1 MCVKMPKQ
9 EVPMPQAKE
18 QTNLGIEPG
27 ILLQIYQQMSRIHEV
42 DKAMRSGLSGG
53 RFQFTYWPMTGQ
65 EAIPATLAALTDSND
80 YMVTIYRG
88 IHDQVAKGVP
98 LKGLFAEAMARKDG
112 LNKGKG
118 GSPHISDPASGSMLT
133 TAIVGGGAPIANGLA
148 LAAKMRGEGRVTV
161 VNFGDGATSIGAVHE
176 AMNLAGVW
184 QLPIIFL
191 CQNNQIGEYTKI
203 PDYTASPDFAG
214 RAAGYGFRGVRV
226 DANDPIAFHAVMKD
240 VVESVRDGKGPVF
253 VEAVTLRLGT
263 HAGFAPNELLS
274 KEQLEAGRADWPVPK
289 TRALLL
295 AAGISTEDE
304 LAAIDA
310 AAAAEVAEAVAF
322 ATASA
327 PIDEEDMF
335 NDVYADVADVPRR
348 GVHPVRSEELPPT
361 GETKL
366 MAMYEAIISA
376 QDLALAA
383 DPGVFLLGE
392 DIGDPPGGVFKTTA
406 GLQTKWGKERVRPTP
421 IAEQAIIG
429 AATGAALVGMRPVA
443 EIMFCDFIGVTMD
456 QIANHAAK
464 QRYMSGGATNVP
476 MTMRILCAGGLG
488 GFGAQHSQSLESWLL
503 HVPGLKVVYPSTTLD
518 ARGLLTSCIFDDDP
532 CVHLESMAL
541 VFGAPKQE
549 VPVGDYRIP
558 LGVAKV
564 RREGTDISLISFG
577 WQVNQCMAA
586 AEELAKEGVSAEV
599 IDLRSLMPLDYHRVL
614 DSVKKTRRA
623 LVVHAA
629 TEFCGLGSEIAS
641 TINEELFSIL
651 KAPASRFGA
660 YYTPISFSKAIE
672 AAQMPNKNSIVL
684 RIREV
689 MKG

>member
-1 MCVKMPKQ
+1 MEHDHQ
-9 EVPMPQAKE
+9 R
-18 QTNLGIEPG
+18 TNLGIDPKV
-27 ILLQIYQQMSRIHEV
+27 LADIYRQMSRIHEV
-42 DKAMRSGLSGG
+42 DKAIRSGLSAG

-65 EAIPATLAALTDSND
+65 EAIPATLATLTNASD

-98 LKGLFAEAMARKDG
+98 LKGLFAEAMSRKDG

-133 TAIVGGGAPIANGLA
+133 TAIVGAGAPIANGLA
-148 LAAKMRGEGRVTV
+148 LATQLRGEQRITI

-184 QLPIIFL
+184 NLPIIFL

-203 PDYTASPDFAG
+203 SEYTAGADFAA
-214 RAAGYGFRGVRV
+214 RATALGFRGEKV
-226 DANDPIAFHAVMKD
+226 DANDPVAFHALMKD
-240 VVESVRDGKGPVF
+240 VVGHVRSGKGPVF

-263 HAGFAPNELLS
+263 HAGFAPNELLT
-274 KEQLEAGRADWPVPK
+274 KDELAAGRENWPVPK

-295 AAGISTEDE
+295 NAGILTQAELDE
-304 LAAIDA
+304 IDA

-322 ATASA
+322 AIASE
-327 PIDEEDMF
+327 PIGEESMLE
-335 NDVYADVADVPRR
+335 DVYADPTIVPRR
-348 GVHPVRSEELPPT
+348 GVFPFREEEAPIS

-376 QDLALAA
+376 QDVAMAS

-406 GLQTKWGKERVRPTP
+406 GLQTKWGKDRVRPTP

-443 EIMFCDFIGVTMD
+443 ELMFADFMGVTMD
-456 QIANHAAK
+456 QITNHAAK

-476 MTMRILCAGGLG
+476 MTMRVLVAGGLG
-488 GFGAQHSQSLESWLL
+488 GFGAQHSQSLEAWLL
-503 HVPGLKVVYPSTTLD
+503 HTPGLKVAYPSTALD
-518 ARGLLTSCIFDDDP
+518 ARGLLTSCIFDEDP
-532 CVHLESMAL
+532 CVHFESMAL

-549 VPVGDYRIP
+549 IPVGEYRVP

-577 WQVNQCMAA
+577 WQVNQCLAA
-586 AEELAKEGVSAEV
+586 AEELASDGISAEIV
-599 IDLRSLMPLDYHRVL
+599 DLRSLMPLDYYRVL

-629 TEFCGLGSEIAS
+629 TEFCGLGSEIAA
-641 TINEELFSIL
+641 TINEELFSVL
-651 KAPASRFGA
+651 KGPASRFGA
-660 YYTPISFSKAIE
+660 VYAPISFSKSVE
-672 AAQMPNKNSIVL
+672 AAQMPNKVSIAARV
-684 RIREV
+684 REV
-689 MKG
+689 VRDRHF

>member
-1 MCVKMPKQ
+1 MR
-9 EVPMPQAKE
+9 EEAGRNE
-18 QTNLGIEPG
+18 LGIEPTV
-27 ILLQIYQQMSRIHEV
+27 LVEIYRQMSRIHEV
-42 DKAMRSGLSGG
+42 DKAMRSGLSSG

-65 EAIPATLAALTDSND
+65 EAIPATLASLTDAND

-98 LKGLFAEAMARKDG
+98 LKGLFAEALARKEG

-184 QLPIIFL
+184 KLPIIFL
-191 CQNNQIGEYTKI
+191 CQNNQIGEYTRI

-214 RAAGYGFRGVRV
+214 RAAGYGFAGFRV
-226 DANDPIAFHAVMKD
+226 DANDPIAFHAVMKE
-240 VVESVRDGKGPVF
+240 VVEDVRAGRGPVF

-263 HAGFAPNELLS
+263 HAGFSPNELLT
-274 KEQLEAGRADWPVPK
+274 KEELEAGRLDWPVPK
-289 TRALLL
+289 TRALLIDS
-295 AAGISTEDE
+295 GICSEAE
-304 LAAIDA
+304 LAQIDGE
-310 AAAAEVAEAVAF
+310 AAAEVAEAVAF
-322 ATASA
+322 ATASD
-327 PIDEEDMF
+327 PIDEDDMF
-335 NDVYADVADVPRR
+335 HDVYADVADVPRR
-348 GVHPVRSEELPPT
+348 GVYPLRDEEGPVS
-361 GETKL
+361 GETKM

-518 ARGLLTSCIFDDDP
+518 ARGLLSSCIFDDDP

-541 VFGAPKQE
+541 IFGAPKQE
-549 VPVGDYRIP
+549 VPLGEYRIP

-577 WQVNQCMAA
+577 WQVHQCMAA

-660 YYTPISFSKAIE
+660 YYTPISFSKEIE
-672 AAQMPNKNSIVL
+672 AAQMPNKASIIARV
-684 RIREV
+684 REV
-689 MKG
+689 MGNHPG

>member
-1 MCVKMPKQ
+1 MERCML
-9 EVPMPQAKE
+9 E
-18 QTNLGIEPG
+18 QTERNDLGIEPAT
-27 ILLQIYQQMSRIHEV
+27 LVEIYRQMSRIHEV
-42 DKAMRSGLSGG
+42 DKAMRSGLSAG

-65 EAIPATLAALTDSND
+65 EAIPATLATLTDAND

-176 AMNLAGVW
+176 AMNLAGAW
-184 QLPIIFL
+184 RLPIIFL
-191 CQNNQIGEYTKI
+191 CQNNQVGEYTMI

-214 RAAGYGFRGVRV
+214 RAAGYGFKGVRV
-226 DANDPIAFHAVMKD
+226 DANDPVAFHAAMSEVVAD
-240 VVESVRDGKGPVF
+240 VRAGKGPVF

-263 HAGFAPNELLS
+263 HAGFSPNELLT
-274 KEQLEAGRADWPVPK
+274 KEELEAGRADWPVPK
-289 TRALLL
+289 TRSLLL
-295 AAGISTEDE
+295 DSGLCSEAE
-304 LAAIDA
+304 LAEIDS
-310 AAAAEVAEAVAF
+310 AAAAEVAEAIAF
-322 ATASA
+322 AMASE
-327 PIDEEDMF
+327 PIGQDDMF

-348 GVHPVRSEELPPT
+348 GDYPVRAEEAEVS
-361 GETKL
+361 GETKM

-376 QDLALAA
+376 QDLALEA
-383 DPGVFLLGE
+383 DSGVFLLGE

-518 ARGLLTSCIFDDDP
+518 ARGLLTTCIFDDDP

-586 AEELAKEGVSAEV
+586 AEELAKEGVDAEV

-641 TINEELFSIL
+641 TINEELFSRL

-660 YYTPISFSKAIE
+660 YYTPISFSKEIE
-672 AAQMPNKNSIVL
+672 AAQMPHKASIMDRV
-684 RIREV
+684 REV
-689 MKG
+689 MRDRG

>member
-1 MCVKMPKQ
+1 MASNP
-9 EVPMPQAKE
+9 A
-18 QTNLGIEPG
+18 QTNLGIDPDV
-27 ILLQIYQQMSRIHEV
+27 LLAIYRQMSRIHEV
-42 DKAMRSGLSGG
+42 DKAIRAGLSSG
-53 RFQFTYWPMTGQ
+53 RFHFTYWPMTGQ
-65 EAIPATLAALTDSND
+65 EAIPATLATLTDAND

-118 GSPHISDPASGSMLT
+118 GSPHISDPTSGSMLT
-133 TAIVGGGAPIANGLA
+133 TAIVGAGAPIANGLA
-148 LAAKMRGEGRVTV
+148 LAAKMRGEGRVTI
-161 VNFGDGATSIGAVHE
+161 VNFGDGATSIGAIHE
-176 AMNLAGVW
+176 AMNLAGAW
-184 QLPIIFL
+184 QLPIIFM

-203 PDYTASPDFAG
+203 SDYTASPDFAG
-214 RAAGYGFRGVRV
+214 RAAGYGFRGVKV
-226 DANDPIAFHAVMKD
+226 DANDPAVFHAAMKD
-240 VVESVRDGKGPVF
+240 VVESVRAGNGPVF
-253 VEAVTLRLGT
+253 VEALTLRLGS
-263 HAGFAPNELLS
+263 HAGFSPNELLT
-274 KEQLEAGRADWPVPK
+274 KEELAAGRANWPVPK

-295 AAGISTEDE
+295 EAAIVTEED
-304 LAAIDA
+304 LAAIDS
-310 AAAAEVAEAVAF
+310 AAAAEVSEAIAF
-322 ATASA
+322 ALASE
-327 PIDEEDMF
+327 PIGEDDMF
-335 NDVYADVADVPRR
+335 NDVYDDPTVVPRR
-348 GVHPVRSEELPPT
+348 GVYPVRAEEQPVS
-361 GETKL
+361 GETKT
-366 MAMYEAIISA
+366 MAIHEAIVSA
-376 QDLALAA
+376 QDLAMEA

-406 GLQTKWGKERVRPTP
+406 GLETKWGKERVRPTP

-464 QRYMSGGATNVP
+464 QRYMSGSATNVP
-476 MTMRILCAGGLG
+476 MTIRVLCAGGLG

-503 HVPGLKVVYPSTTLD
+503 HVPGLKVVYPSTPLD
-518 ARGLLTSCIFDDDP
+518 ARGLLTTCIFDEDP

-541 VFGAPKQE
+541 NFGAPKQE

-564 RREGTDISLISFG
+564 RREGTDITLITFG
-577 WQVNQCMAA
+577 WQVNQCLVA
-586 AEELAKEGVSAEV
+586 AEELAKDGVNAEV

-641 TINEELFSIL
+641 TINEELFPIL

-660 YYTPISFSKAIE
+660 YYTPISFSAAVE
-672 AAQMPNKNSIVL
+672 AAQMPNKGSIIARV
-684 RIREV
+684 REV
-689 MKG
+689 MKDRD

>member
-1 MCVKMPKQ
+1 MSDH
-9 EVPMPQAKE
+9 
-18 QTNLGIEPG
+18 TGRNDLGIDAD
-27 ILLQIYQQMSRIHEV
+27 ILVDIYRQMSRIHEV
-42 DKAMRSGLSGG
+42 DKAMRSGLSAG
-53 RFQFTYWPMTGQ
+53 RFHFTYWPMTGQ
-65 EAIPATLAALTDSND
+65 EAIPATIASLTDAND

-184 QLPIIFL
+184 KLPIIFM

-214 RAAGYGFRGVRV
+214 RAAGYGFKGVKV
-226 DANDPIAFHAVMKD
+226 NANDPVAFYGVMKQ
-240 VVESVRDGKGPVF
+240 VVEDVRAGHGPVF

-263 HAGFAPNELLS
+263 HAGFSPNELLT
-274 KEQLEAGRADWPVPK
+274 KEELEAGRADWPVPK

-295 AAGISTEDE
+295 ESGLQSEDE
-304 LAAIDA
+304 LAQIDRE
-310 AAAAEVAEAVAF
+310 AAAEVAEAVAF
-322 ATASA
+322 ATASE
-327 PIDEEDMF
+327 PIDQDDMF
-335 NDVYADVADVPRR
+335 NDVYASVEDVPRR
-348 GVHPVRSEELPPT
+348 GVYPFRAEEQPVS
-361 GETKL
+361 GETKT

-503 HVPGLKVVYPSTTLD
+503 HVPGMKVVYPSTTLD
-518 ARGLLTSCIFDDDP
+518 ARGLLSTCIFDDDP

-541 VFGAPKQE
+541 MFGAPKQE

-577 WQVNQCMAA
+577 WQVNQCLAA
-586 AEELAKEGVSAEV
+586 AEELAKDGVNAEV

-641 TINEELFSIL
+641 TINEELFPIL

-660 YYTPISFSKAIE
+660 YYTPISFSREIE
-672 AAQMPNKNSIVL
+672 AAQMPHTASIVA
-684 RIREV
+684 RVREV
-689 MKG
+689 MRDRG